1 MIDKIKLRRPGLN
14 IDFLISELRK
24 KYRTGTFHFKDPF
37 KVLVSV
43 MLSQRTRDENTL
55 KVTEKLFSVLKTPRQ
70 IAEVNEKK
78 LQKLIKSSGFY
89 RMKAKHLKETSLE
102 IVNKYNGK
110 VPDTL
115 EELLTLPGVGRKT
128 ANCVL
133 VFAFNKPAIPVDT
146 HVHRISNRLGL
157 VRTKVPEETE
167 KGLMRTVPKK
177 YWILIN
183 ELLVKFGQDTCRPVN
198 PKCSECGFNKI
209 CPAAFKDNRR
219 RS

>member
-1 MIDKIKLRRPGLN
+1 MN
-14 IDFLISELRK
+14 IEFIISTLRK
-24 KYRTGTFHFKDPF
+24 KYKTGTFHFNDPF

-55 KVTEKLFSVLKTPRQ
+55 KITEKLFSVLKTPRQ
-70 IAEVNEKK
+70 IAEVDEKK
-78 LQKLIKSSGFY
+78 LRQLIKSSGFY
-89 RMKAKHLKETSLE
+89 RIKAKHLKETSKA
-102 IVNKYNGK
+102 IINKYKGK
-110 VPDTL
+110 VPNTI
-115 EELLTLPGVGRKT
+115 EALLTLPGVGRKT

-157 VRTKVPEETE
+157 VRTKTPEETE
-167 KGLMRTVPKK
+167 NGLMKTIQKK

-198 PKCSECGFNKI
+198 PKCGECGLNKI
-209 CPAAFKDNRR
+209 CPAAFRNSDDKKT
-219 RS
+219 